1 MLGGLFRYNYPG
13 GSGLVSGATS
23 GRHTGRHAAKE

>member
-23 GRHTGRHAAKE
+23 GRNAAKE